1 MKNLKKFTYP
11 IAFSILSFVF
21 YILLTSL
28 LVEIPFPYGER
39 RADGWAAIFGLLWNV
54 FITPVFCIIYGKII
68 SKEKRKYLYV
78 IYNSIILLPFWSILF
93 EWHIWGF
100 VMLIIWTTAC
110 TFCASGPFKKRKD
123 DNTEENDSTNLISKK
138 SIVIA
143 ISSFT
148 VIITLIVSSVF
159 VFRHYYPTHYP
170 YDDSFIIG
178 STEEEI
184 IEKYGEFDRR
194 SGPYKPDN
202 NYYTSYL
209 IHEASG
215 DIIFGSDYNTY
226 YRIRFRNGIAQS
238 VDLRIEDKAA

>member
-1 MKNLKKFTYP
+1 MKNLKKFIYP
-11 IAFSILSFVF
+11 ITFLIFSFAF

-39 RADGWAAIFGLLWNV
+39 RADGWAEIFGLLWNV

-78 IYNSIILLPFWSILF
+78 IYNSIVLLPFWAILF
-93 EWHIWGF
+93 EWHNGGF
-100 VMLIIWTTAC
+100 VLLIIWTTVC
-110 TFCASGPFKKRKD
+110 TFCASGPFKKRKE

-143 ISSFT
+143 ISSFI
-148 VIITLIVSSVF
+148 VIIALIVSSVF
-159 VFRHYYPTHYP
+159 VFKHYYPTHYP

-184 IEKYGEFDRR
+184 IEKYGDFDRQ
-194 SGPYKPDN
+194 SGPYIPDT
-202 NYYTSYL
+202 NYYKSYL

-215 DIIFGSDYNTY
+215 DIIFGSDYNTF
-226 YRIRFRNGIAQS
+226 YRIHFKNGIAQS